1 VRLGYQ
7 PALDGLR
14 GVAIALVV
22 SFHAFGWPANG
33 TLGVDLFFVLS
44 GFLIT
49 TLLLEERG
57 SNGRFGL
64 RGFYLRRA
72 RRLLPALLVL
82 LMGFFV
88 VGLATGGIESPR
100 SPIALGLGSALTYT
114 SNLVVTTD
122 PSAVPAGILHL
133 WSLAAEEQFYV
144 LWPLALLV
152 LLRFGGRRLVVKSL
166 AIVLV
171 AAMLYRLRLV
181 LGGASIE
188 RLYYAPDTHA
198 DPLLIGCALAC
209 CLQARCLP
217 GAIMSSA
224 GIRTTLGASALGLV
238 LAAALFVHHLP
249 SSVAYGTQLVPTGV
263 GVLTAVLIA
272 CAVAG
277 RSLLTTVLSAGPLVR
292 LGHISYSLYLW
303 HLPILVAVAG
313 VHRTAGVRAIA
324 GMGLALAVATAS
336 RRFVE
341 LPFLRRRGREVSEP
355 VPTPAPAP
363 A

>member
-49 TLLLEERG
+49 MLLLEERE
-57 SNGRFGL
+57 SNGRFSL
-64 RGFYLRRA
+64 RAFYVRRA

-82 LMGFFV
+82 LLGFLV
-88 VGLATGGIESPR
+88 VALAAGGLGSPR
-100 SPIALGLGSALTYT
+100 SPMAVGLGSALTYS
-114 SNLVVTTD
+114 SNFAAAAD
-122 PSAVPAGILHL
+122 PSSVPAGMLHL

-152 LLRFGGRRLVVKSL
+152 LLRFGGRRLVVKGL

-209 CLQARCLP
+209 CLQARRLP
-217 GAIMSSA
+217 RAVMSSA
-224 GIRTTLGASALGLV
+224 GTRATLGACALGLV

-263 GVLTAVLIA
+263 GFLTALLIA

-277 RSLLTTVLSAGPLVR
+277 RSLLSSVLSAAPLVR
-292 LGHISYSLYLW
+292 LGRISYSLYLW

-313 VHRTAGVRAIA
+313 VNRTASVRTIA
-324 GMGLALAVATAS
+324 GVGLAVAVATAS

-341 LPFLRRRGREVSEP
+341 LPFLRRRSKEGSE
-355 VPTPAPAP
+355 PAPAP
-363 A
+363 APAPA